1 MYKFMGKIIGKAIYE
16 DILIEP
22 VFSRAFLNLVLDEK
36 NDFEELKY
44 VDLTLYKNLLKLK
57 HSKENIENYGLSFA
71 IDENVMGV

>member
-1 MYKFMGKIIGKAIYE
+1 MGKIIGKAIYE

-44 VDLTLYKNLLKLK
+44 VDFTLYKNLSKLK
-57 HSKENIENYGLSFA
+57 YSKEDIGTLGLTFEIYENF
-71 IDENVMGV
+71 MGT